1 MSSSKNPKKI
11 SILGVTGSVGEC
23 TADVVMS
30 APERFDV
37 QMVTAGGNVALLAER
52 AKALRARQA
61 VIADETLY
69 AELKDRLAGT
79 DIEAAAG
86 AQEIERGAAEKVDL
100 VVAAIVGF
108 AGLRPILRALEKG
121 VNVAVANKEPLV
133 AAGGLVTQTAKR
145 SGARILPVDS
155 EHNAIFQV
163 FEESN
168 RGGIDKIILTASGGP
183 FLNWK
188 PDDIAKATVEQAI
201 AHPNWS
207 MGRKIS
213 VDSASMM
220 NKALEVIEAH
230 YLFDMPADKID
241 VVIHPQSVVHSM
253 VSYVDGSVLCQMGAS
268 DMRTPV
274 AYALGWPERIQT
286 PGARLDLSKAMNLT
300 FSPPDFEKFPAL
312 RYAYDALRAGGQ
324 YCLAMNA
331 ANEVAV
337 DAFLA
342 RRIGFLR
349 IMDCIGHIMQ
359 DKHKILAAESLKTV
373 EEIEELDK
381 TVRLAA
387 EDFIAH

>member
-1 MSSSKNPKKI
+1 MSSNSVKKI

-23 TADVVMS
+23 TTDVVLS

-52 AKALRARQA
+52 AKALRAQKA
-61 VIADETLY
+61 VIADESLY
-69 AELKDRLAGT
+69 AALKDRLQGT
-79 DIEAAAG
+79 GIEAAAG
-86 AQEIERGAAEKVDL
+86 VQEIESGAAENVDL
-100 VVAAIVGF
+100 VMAAIVGF
-108 AGLRPILRALEKG
+108 AGLRPIIMALENG
-121 VNVAVANKEPLV
+121 VNVAIANKEPLV
-133 AAGGLVTQTAKR
+133 AAGALVMETARR

-163 FEESN
+163 FEEHN
-168 RGGIDKIILTASGGP
+168 RSGIDKIILTASGGP
-183 FLNWK
+183 FLNWS
-188 PDDIAKATVEQAI
+188 PQDIAKATVEQAI

-274 AYALGWPERIQT
+274 AYALGWPERMQT
-286 PGARLDLSKAMNLT
+286 PGVRLDLGRAMTLT
-300 FSPPDFEKFPAL
+300 FSPPDFENFKAL
-312 RYAYDALRAGGQ
+312 RYAYDALRAGGT

-337 DAFLA
+337 GAFLEHKVA
-342 RRIGFLR
+342 FSK
-349 IMDCIGHIMQ
+349 IMDCVGSIMQ
-359 DKHKILAAESLKTV
+359 DNDNILEGKALKTV

-387 EDFIAH
+387 ARFISH